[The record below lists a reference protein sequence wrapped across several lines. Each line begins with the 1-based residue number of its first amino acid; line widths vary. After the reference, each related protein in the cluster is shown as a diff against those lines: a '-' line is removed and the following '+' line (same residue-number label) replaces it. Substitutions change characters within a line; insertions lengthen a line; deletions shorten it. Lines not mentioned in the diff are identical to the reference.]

1 MWSPLGTV
9 GLGLQGRSLKPWGGA
24 IILGL
29 GSRCGE
35 GQTQPCRVGYYR
47 VFIQSLR
54 RSFIHSKTVF
64 TACWVPGTLLGHG
77 ELAVNTT
84 QSKSL
89 HPGASTLV
97 GISIKSFQL
106 CPTLCN
112 PKDFSP
118 LGSSVHGNSPGK
130 YWSDWPSPPPGDLP
144 NAGIKPPAP
153 SSNPM
158 HLLHWQMGSL
168 LLMPHSSGKDSF
180 F

>member
-24 IILGL
+24 IILGI

-54 RSFIHSKTVF
+54 SSFIHSKTVF

-84 QSKSL
+84 QSTSL

-112 PKDFSP
+112 PKDCSP
-118 LGSSVHGNSPGK
+118 PGSSDRGN
-130 YWSDWPSPPPGDLP
+130 LP
-144 NAGIKPPAP
+144 AGMLKWVATP
-153 SSNPM
+153 SSR
-158 HLLHWQMGSL
+158 GSSQPRDRTL
-168 LLMPHSSGKDSF
+168 VSCVSCFSRRILYH
-180 F
+180 